1 MLSLSGWFVAYRGEK
16 AAPSVT
22 QVAWIYSWIDVLGLL
37 ESVITIYLVLIEFL
51 RRRRTSH
58 RTNGLCSLSFTQRCW
73 SASLSS
79 QSQVCG
85 FSATRSANSYH
96 QSDSTIRLFYTPM
109 LPYQFSRGWCRYTL
123 TYAYPKVYSLEKVYC
138 CSTISKN
145 RINIS
150 LNIILHDIIMNHGI
164 TTVCSRL
171 TFAVEDM
178 ISVE

>member
-1 MLSLSGWFVAYRGEK
+1 MPSVAPIMAPINLQLIVVLDILTSRDYSNAFVIWVICCVYRGEK

-22 QVAWIYSWIDVLGLL
+22 QVAWINVIYSWIDVLGLL

-51 RRRRTSH
+51 RCCRRRTTSH

-109 LPYQFSRGWCRYTL
+109 LPYQFSQGWCRYTIL
-123 TYAYPKVYSLEKVYC
+123 FRKYSREKVYC
-138 CSTISKN
+138 RCITI
-145 RINIS
+145 
-150 LNIILHDIIMNHGI
+150 
-164 TTVCSRL
+164 
-171 TFAVEDM
+171 
-178 ISVE
+178 

>member
-1 MLSLSGWFVAYRGEK
+1 MLSLSGWFVAYRGEN

-22 QVAWIYSWIDVLGLL
+22 QVAWINIYSWIDVLL

-51 RRRRTSH
+51 RRRRTTTTSH

-109 LPYQFSRGWCRYTL
+109 LPYQFSRGWCRYIVL
-123 TYAYPKVYSLEKVYC
+123 TYPKVYSLEKVYC
-138 CSTISKN
+138 CSTTISKN
-145 RINIS
+145 HQYFIEHHIAWHN
-150 LNIILHDIIMNHGI
+150 DE
-164 TTVCSRL
+164 SRNYYR
-171 TFAVEDM
+171 M
-178 ISVE
+178 

>member
-1 MLSLSGWFVAYRGEK
+1 MLSLSGWFVAFIGGKRLRHQLHKWLGLMSY
-16 AAPSVT
+16 T
-22 QVAWIYSWIDVLGLL
+22 YSWIDVLGLL

-51 RRRRTSH
+51 RCRRRRTTSH

-109 LPYQFSRGWCRYTL
+109 LPYQFSQGWCRYTIL
-123 TYAYPKVYSLEKVYC
+123 FRKYSLEKVYC
-138 CSTISKN
+138 SRCTTM
-145 RINIS
+145 NIS

-164 TTVCSRL
+164 TST
-171 TFAVEDM
+171 
-178 ISVE
+178 